1 VYDTISNTMA
11 TGTPTDSLLIAATQQ
26 GEYMQYGGPI
36 TEVGKVIGRGVF
48 EATVEAIQ
56 IYRRGALQ

>member
-1 VYDTISNTMA
+1 MA